1 MNNYNLELMD
11 SQNIER
17 LNEAVMT
24 LRHFV
29 ELSGKLLPF
38 LSEISDKIRPNNEE
52 QLHRIKI
59 IKVFQS
65 YNFDPQAS
73 QILMS
78 SPILELI
85 NRSYEALAAPKNQ
98 HGVEAQYY
106 LNKFQTEYRRL
117 QHAWFTLDSN

>member
-1 MNNYNLELMD
+1 MIMNNYNLELMD

-24 LRHFV
+24 L
-29 ELSGKLLPF
+29 L
-38 LSEISDKIRPNNEE
+38 
-52 QLHRIKI
+52 QHRTKI
-59 IKVFQS
+59 IEVFQS

-73 QILMS
+73 QILMA

-85 NRSYEALAAPKNQ
+85 NRSYEALAAPRNQ

-117 QHAWFTLDSN
+117 QEAWFTLDSN